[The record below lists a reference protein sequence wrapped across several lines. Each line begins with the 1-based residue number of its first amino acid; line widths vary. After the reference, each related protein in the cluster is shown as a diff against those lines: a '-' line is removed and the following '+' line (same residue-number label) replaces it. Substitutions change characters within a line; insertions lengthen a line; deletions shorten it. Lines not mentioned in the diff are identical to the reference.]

1 MCAERHWCKAA
12 FPGGEETA
20 MKSRYVIA
28 GLVVV
33 GAGLVG
39 WGALAWGQ
47 TQTNQGLAVAPT
59 QPGDTGTI
67 IVLPPRGQ
75 SPYTSLAP
83 ATTRPSIPPPS
94 PRLNNV
100 VVGSG
105 QPTGS
110 AAAPSPH
117 GPQNGPALSPSEATK
132 PRPSPSEAGPEPA
145 GENGTN
151 RQEQAV
157 TLEWVGPTSAKIH
170 QTCDYGLVVR
180 NACGNPVQQVLVRV
194 KIPNGMNILSTEP
207 KAVSESN
214 LLVWEL
220 GMLSPRQEKTLQMRL
235 QAETRG
241 EAAPQAWVTF
251 TGSSSLRIKI
261 REPKLVLKAQATEK
275 VLLGDAAT
283 IVFTVTNPG
292 DGSAEQV
299 KIHAELADGLEHK
312 SGKRVDYVVG
322 TLAPG
327 ESRSATLVC
336 ATKSIGQHSC
346 EGYAEAEGGLT
357 AKEQVAVSVQTPRLD
372 VLASGPAIRYL
383 ERRAVY
389 TFRAVNPGDA
399 PATNVTL
406 TDSVPEGFKFLAASE
421 GGQHDANN
429 RSVSWF
435 LGEIAPGQAKE
446 VRLELLPI
454 ALGDLKQQVIVQAA
468 RGLKAQSEVKT
479 HVEGLSAILTEVVD
493 TDDPIEVGAETVYE
507 VRISNTGSK
516 AETDLKLV
524 CTIPDKM
531 EFKTAQ
537 GPAHFKAEGKQVIF
551 DPLPKLAPRADALFR
566 ITVKGIAPGDVRF
579 KVEVTSA
586 NLVDPIIRMESTR
599 IYSDAPEKQ

>member
-1 MCAERHWCKAA
+1 
-12 FPGGEETA
+12 
-20 MKSRYVIA
+20 MKGRYAIA

-39 WGALAWGQ
+39 WAALAWGQ
-47 TQTNQGLAVAPT
+47 TNQRISVAPS
-59 QPGDTGTI
+59 QPSDTGTV

-75 SPYTSLAP
+75 SPYQSNMP
-83 ATTRPSIPPPS
+83 ATTRPTIPQPT

-100 VVGSG
+100 VVTSG
-105 QPTGS
+105 PPQTPVPS
-110 AAAPSPH
+110 ATSQGVPNGAGIPSVDPV
-117 GPQNGPALSPSEATK
+117 K
-132 PRPSPSEAGPEPA
+132 PRQGMADASQEQT
-145 GENGTN
+145 GETSAN

-157 TLEWVGPTSAKIH
+157 SLEWVGPTSAKIH
-170 QTCDYGLVVR
+170 QPADYNLVVR
-180 NACGNPVQQVLVRV
+180 NICASQVQQVLVRV
-194 KIPNGMNILSTEP
+194 KVPSGMNILATEP

-220 GMLSPRQEKTLQMRL
+220 GTLAPRQEKTLQMRL

-241 EAAPQAWVTF
+241 EAMPQAWVTF

-261 REPKLVLKAQATEK
+261 REPKLVLKAQATDK

-283 IVFTVTNPG
+283 IVLTVTNPG

-299 KIHAELADGLEHK
+299 KVHAELGDGLEHK
-312 SGKRVDYVVG
+312 SGKRVDFVVG

-336 ATKSIGQHSC
+336 GTKSVGQHLC
-346 EGYAEAEGGLT
+346 EGSAEAEGGLT
-357 AKEQVAVSVQTPRLD
+357 AKKTATVSVLTPRLD
-372 VLASGPAIRYL
+372 LLASGPAIRYL

-406 TDSVPEGFKFLAASE
+406 TDVVPEGFKFLAASDN
-421 GGQHDANN
+421 GQHDANN

-454 ALGDLKQQVIVQAA
+454 ALGDQKQQAVAQAA

-479 HVEGLSAILTEVVD
+479 RVEGLSAILTEVVD
-493 TDDPIEVGAETVYE
+493 TDDPIEVGAETIYE

-516 AETDLKLV
+516 AETELKLV

-531 EFKTAQ
+531 EFKKAQ
-537 GPAHFKAEGKQVIF
+537 GPAHFHAEGKQVIF
-551 DPLPKLAPRADALFR
+551 DALPKLAPRADALFR
-566 ITVKGIAPGDVRF
+566 IAVKGVSPGDVRF

-586 NLVDPIIRMESTR
+586 SLTEPIIRMESTR
-599 IYSDAPEKQ
+599 IYADTPEK

>member
-1 MCAERHWCKAA
+1 
-12 FPGGEETA
+12 
-20 MKSRYVIA
+20 MKRPYAIV

-39 WGALAWGQ
+39 WAALAWGQ
-47 TQTNQGLAVAPT
+47 TNQRISVAPS
-59 QPGDTGTI
+59 QPGDAGTV

-75 SPYTSLAP
+75 SPYQTDAP
-83 ATTRPSIPPPS
+83 ATTRPNMPQPS

-100 VVGSG
+100 VVSSG
-105 QPTGS
+105 PPQTPVPGATP
-110 AAAPSPH
+110 PSP
-117 GPQNGPALSPSEATK
+117 PNGTGMPPVDPTK
-132 PRPSPSEAGPEPA
+132 PRQATTQAATEPPA
-145 GENGTN
+145 ESGAN

-157 TLEWVGPTSAKIH
+157 SLEWVGPTSAKIH
-170 QTCDYGLVVR
+170 QATDYNLVVR
-180 NACGNPVQQVLVRV
+180 NVCGSQLQQVLVRV
-194 KIPNGMNILSTEP
+194 KVPNGMNIVATEP

-220 GMLSPRQEKTLQMRL
+220 GSLAPRQEKTLQMRL
-235 QAETRG
+235 QAESRG
-241 EAAPQAWVTF
+241 EAMPQAWVTF

-283 IVFTVTNPG
+283 IVLTVTNPG

-312 SGKRVDYVVG
+312 SGKHVDFVVG

-336 ATKSIGQHSC
+336 GTKNVGQHVC
-346 EGYAEAEGGLT
+346 EGRAEAEGGLT
-357 AKEQVAVSVQTPRLD
+357 AKDAASVSVQTPRLD
-372 VLASGPAIRYL
+372 LLASGPAIRYL

-406 TDSVPEGFKFLAASE
+406 TDLVPEGFKFLAASDN
-421 GGQHDANN
+421 GQHDPNN
-429 RSVSWF
+429 RAVSWF

-446 VRLELLPI
+446 VRLELMPI
-454 ALGDLKQQVIVQAA
+454 APGDQKQQAIAQAA

-479 HVEGLSAILTEVVD
+479 HVEGLSAILAEVVD

-531 EFKTAQ
+531 EFKNAQ
-537 GPAHFKAEGKQVIF
+537 GPAHFHAEGKQVIF

-566 ITVKGIAPGDVRF
+566 ISVKGVAPGDVRF

-586 NLVDPIIRMESTR
+586 SIVEPIIRMESTR

>member
-1 MCAERHWCKAA
+1 VA
-12 FPGGEETA
+12 FPKGEETA
-20 MKSRYVIA
+20 MKGRYAIA
-28 GLVVV
+28 GLIVV

-39 WGALAWGQ
+39 WVALAWGQ
-47 TQTNQGLAVAPT
+47 TNQGVSVAPS
-59 QPGDTGTI
+59 QPGDTGTL

-75 SPYTSLAP
+75 SPYQTNTP
-83 ATTRPSIPPPS
+83 ATTRPNAPLPS

-100 VVGSG
+100 VVTSG
-105 QPTGS
+105 QPGAPVPAATPPGAPNGAGIPS
-110 AAAPSPH
+110 AD
-117 GPQNGPALSPSEATK
+117 PAK
-132 PRPSPSEAGPEPA
+132 PRQSVREVAPEQA
-145 GENGTN
+145 GESSAN

-157 TLEWVGPTSAKIH
+157 SLEWVGPTSAKIH
-170 QTCDYGLVVR
+170 QAADYNLVVR
-180 NACGNPVQQVLVRV
+180 NICGSQVQQVLVRV
-194 KIPNGMNILSTEP
+194 KVPSGMNILATEP

-220 GMLSPRQEKTLQMRL
+220 GTLAPRQEKSLQMRL

-241 EAAPQAWVTF
+241 EAMPQAWVTF

-261 REPKLVLKAQATEK
+261 REPKLVLKAQATDK

-283 IVFTVTNPG
+283 IVLTVTNPG

-312 SGKRVDYVVG
+312 SGKRVDFVVG

-336 ATKSIGQHSC
+336 GTKSIGQHSC
-346 EGYAEAEGGLT
+346 EAHAEAEGGLT
-357 AKEQVAVSVQTPRLD
+357 ATETATVSVQTPRLD
-372 VLASGPAIRYL
+372 LLASGPAIRYL

-389 TFRAVNPGDA
+389 TLRAVNPGDA

-406 TDSVPEGFKFLAASE
+406 TDLVPEGFKFLAASDN
-421 GGQHDANN
+421 GQHDVNN

-435 LGEIAPGQAKE
+435 LGELAPGQAKE

-454 ALGDLKQQVIVQAA
+454 ALGDQKQQAIAQAA
-468 RGLKAQSEVKT
+468 RGLKAQTEVKT
-479 HVEGLSAILTEVVD
+479 RVEGLSAILAEVVD
-493 TDDPIEVGAETVYE
+493 TDDPIEVGAETIYE

-531 EFKTAQ
+531 EFKNAQ
-537 GPAHFKAEGKQVIF
+537 GPAHFHADGKQVIF

-566 ITVKGIAPGDVRF
+566 VAVKGVAPGDVRF

-586 NLVDPIIRMESTR
+586 NLVEPIIRMESTR
-599 IYSDAPEKQ
+599 IYSDAPEK